1 MEDKFNN
8 KQTELMEKNAEIGI
22 LKEKAISLEA
32 RVSEADK
39 NREIM
44 AR

>member
-22 LKEKAISLEA
+22 LKEKSISLEA